1 MNQMSIS
8 YSVTSDT
15 DPYNQ
20 LPELEISMR
29 QVILT
34 GLGVGTVG
42 DVKKRLPENPR
53 IFIRPNWVYDRPS
66 RKKDNFASMVTHK
79 SIVLTMV
86 SILEELQPKEII
98 IGNSP
103 VQECVFENIVIN
115 QPLILLS
122 NIIDKIKIETQSDIS
137 ILKERLDRNLLRGG
151 DYLVTFSLNTGNNI
165 HCDLWRNVIKLQI
178 NDTNIGQYLP
188 LFPLKFERQW
198 SILSE

>member
-151 DYLVTFSLNTGNNI
+151 DYLVTFSLNTDKNV
-165 HCDLWRNVIKLQI
+165 HCDLWRDVIRFHI
-178 NDTNIGQYLP
+178 NDTALGNYLA
-188 LFPLKFERQW
+188 
-198 SILSE
+198 LSPQKNEGEWTVSEV